1 MERLLSKGDFI
12 KDGQGIKYMVFRS
25 IPYENTN
32 YAICMNVNETDDYR
46 TFEYKFVDSQLKLR
60 LETNSE
66 LEGKIIL
73 KALDI
78 NK

>member
-32 YAICMNVNETDDYR
+32 YAICMNVNQTDDYR
-46 TFEYKFVDSQLKLR
+46 TFEYKFIDSQLKLR

-78 NK
+78 GK